1 MPLINE
7 KEIVKKVPVYVMKG
21 INKGRIAGH
30 IHYENY
36 KQPYYFVIKNWK
48 SSQLYQAPK
57 HRNTLSVSEDIL
69 LLLEEK
75 GVKNVVFMIVG
86 MEERSFYYI
95 VPLKDF
101 FEGEKTEYDDVQL
114 RIRIHNLT
122 RYYPEQED
130 ISKFV

>member
-1 MPLINE
+1 MVLINE
-7 KEIVKKVPVYVMKG
+7 KEIVKKEPVYVMSG
-21 INKGRIAGH
+21 INKGKIAGY

-48 SSQLYQAPK
+48 ASQIYIAPK

-69 LLLEEK
+69 LLLDEK
-75 GVKNVVFMIVG
+75 GIKNIVFMIVG

-101 FEGEKTEYDDVQL
+101 FEGEKTMYDDAQL
-114 RIRIHNLT
+114 RIRINNLT
-122 RYYPEQED
+122 RYYPEQEGLY
-130 ISKFV
+130 KFL